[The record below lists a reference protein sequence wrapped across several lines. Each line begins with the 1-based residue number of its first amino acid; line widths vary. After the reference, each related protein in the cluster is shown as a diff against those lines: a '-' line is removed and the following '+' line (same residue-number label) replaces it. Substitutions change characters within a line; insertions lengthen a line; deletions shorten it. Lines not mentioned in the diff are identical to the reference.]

1 MINPIL
7 LNFLTGVFAT
17 LGTVAVGY
25 FTFRGTKIKTK
36 AESKVA
42 EVDRANEQLIAL
54 TQERTKLLERSN
66 EIIESQANQI
76 EKSNH
81 IIEAQSEQL
90 KIYKKQTALFQE
102 QIAHLEKTIKEVTK
116 ERDELS
122 QVLKKAK
129 QERGI

>member
-1 MINPIL
+1 MNIMINPIL

-17 LGTVAVGY
+17 IGTVAVGY
-25 FTFRGTKIKTK
+25 LTFRGTKIKTK
-36 AESKVA
+36 ADSRVA
-42 EVDRANEQLIAL
+42 EIDRANEQLIAL

-90 KIYKKQTALFQE
+90 KIYKKQTAL
-102 QIAHLEKTIKEVTK
+102 LEKTIKEVIK
-116 ERDELS
+116 ERDELI
-122 QVLKKAK
+122 QVLKKKNRKEAYK
-129 QERGI
+129 

>member
-7 LNFLTGVFAT
+7 LNFLTGVF
-17 LGTVAVGY
+17 GTIGIVAVGY
-25 FTFRGTKIKTK
+25 LTFRGTKIKTK
-36 AESKVA
+36 AESKIA

-102 QIAHLEKTIKEVTK
+102 QIAHLERTIKEVTK

-122 QVLKKAK
+122 HVLKKAK
-129 QERGI
+129 QERGV

>member
-17 LGTVAVGY
+17 IGTVAVGY
-25 FTFRGTKIKTK
+25 LTFRGTKIKTK
-36 AESKVA
+36 ADSRVA
-42 EVDRANEQLIAL
+42 EIDRANEQLIAL

-90 KIYKKQTALFQE
+90 KIYKKQTAL
-102 QIAHLEKTIKEVTK
+102 LEKTIKEVIK
-116 ERDELS
+116 ERDELI
-122 QVLKKAK
+122 QVLKKKNRKEAYK
-129 QERGI
+129 